1 MAHSEPLARAAGLG
15 LSPIV
20 RATVHDRVYAD
31 LRNLLMRGRFAPGQP
46 LTISELSEAF
56 GTSAQPVRDAIRQLC
71 TEKALEALPNRTT
84 RVPVLDL
91 ERLEDLR
98 RARRA
103 IEGLAAELGAARASP
118 EDVIRLAHIIEF
130 ETLAD
135 DQNRAEASVRQ
146 NHDFHFAL
154 YRLSGST
161 VLLPMIESL
170 WLQLGP
176 YIRQSAEFFDARHG
190 RGVEFHQLA
199 LDGLRAND
207 RLAVRAAI
215 EQDIDRLFDLVT
227 SDDFFSQMR
236 LWKPG
241 A

>member
-1 MAHSEPLARAAGLG
+1 MTHSEPLARIAAMGV
-15 LSPIV
+15 SPII
-20 RATVHDRVYAD
+20 RRTVHDRVYGD

-46 LTISELSEAF
+46 LTISELSDAF

-71 TEKALEALPNRTT
+71 AEKALEALPNRTT

-103 IEGLAAELGAARASP
+103 VEGLAAELGAARAGPADIASLV
-118 EDVIRLAHIIEF
+118 DIVKF

-135 DQNRAEASVRQ
+135 DQSRVEASVRQ

-161 VLLPMIESL
+161 VLPPMIESL

-176 YIRQSAEFFDARHG
+176 YIRQSAEFFDAGQG
-190 RGVEFHQLA
+190 RGVEFHMLA
-199 LDGLRAND
+199 LDALRAND
-207 RLAVRAAI
+207 PSGVRSAI

-227 SDDFFSQMR
+227 SDDFLSKMR